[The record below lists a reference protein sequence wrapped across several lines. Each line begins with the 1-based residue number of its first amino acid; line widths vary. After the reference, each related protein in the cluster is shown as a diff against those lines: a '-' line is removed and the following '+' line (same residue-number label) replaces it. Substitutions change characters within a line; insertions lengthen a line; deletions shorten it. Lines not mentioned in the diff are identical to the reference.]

1 MAGETRAD
9 LESCG
14 PQRVTL
20 HGSGPIDPLATLWS
34 ARAGASRLGSRF
46 AR

>member
-20 HGSGPIDPLATLWS
+20 HRSGPIDPL
-34 ARAGASRLGSRF
+34 
-46 AR
+46 